1 MNVGERI
8 REIRE
13 LRNLT
18 LKEVAES
25 LGKTEATVQRY
36 ESGNINIKNDTL
48 AEIANI
54 LDVSPAYLMG
64 WIKDN
69 SNIGN
74 SNYNYFDTAV
84 SAGEVTALEA
94 IRSDDVKKIS
104 LPADM
109 MGKYA
114 GNKDLFVT
122 RTNGDSMNK
131 VFPDESLIVVKYI
144 ASAFDLADNDIVV
157 FRYNDG
163 IAVKRFFN
171 DTQNNRLIFKPDSYN
186 VTFTDLIVDYEDVE
200 NLQIYGKV
208 VAYTVHL

>member
-48 AEIANI
+48 AEIASI

-64 WIKDN
+64 WISDN

-94 IRSDDVKKIS
+94 IRSDDVKTIS

-131 VFPDESLIVVKYI
+131 IFPDESLIVVKYI
-144 ASAFDLADNDIVV
+144 ASAFDLVDNDIVV

-186 VTFTDLIVDYEDVE
+186 VTFTDLIVGYEDVE

>member
-48 AEIANI
+48 AAIADI

-64 WIKDN
+64 WVPDN
-69 SNIGN
+69 SNARN
-74 SNYNYFDTAV
+74 LNYNYFDTAV
-84 SAGEVTALEA
+84 SAGAVTALEA
-94 IRSDDVKKIS
+94 IHSDDVKTIS
-104 LPADM
+104 LPADS

-122 RTNGDSMNK
+122 RINGDSMNNI
-131 VFPDESLIVVKYI
+131 FPDESMIVVKYI
-144 ASAFDLADNDIVV
+144 ASAFDLTDNDIVV

-163 IAVKRFFN
+163 LAVKRFFN
-171 DTQNNRLIFKPDSYN
+171 DKQNERLIFKPDSKN
-186 VTFTDLIVDYEDVE
+186 VTFTDLIINYEDVSD
-200 NLQIYGKV
+200 LQIYGKV
-208 VAYTVHL
+208 VIYMVHL